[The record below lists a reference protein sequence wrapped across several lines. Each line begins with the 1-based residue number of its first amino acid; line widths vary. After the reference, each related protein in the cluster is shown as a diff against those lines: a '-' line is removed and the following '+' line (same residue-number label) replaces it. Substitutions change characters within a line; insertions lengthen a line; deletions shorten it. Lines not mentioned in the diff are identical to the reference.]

1 MFDGFKKFILRG
13 NVIDMSVGIIIG
25 AAFTS
30 IVNSVVKDVIS
41 PVIGVFTSGVKF
53 RDLFF
58 VLKDGEKLGP
68 YLTLEEAQSVDA
80 ITLNYGLL
88 LNSILSFLI
97 VSCVIYFVISRINN
111 LFKKE
116 EQARVAIPSAEE
128 KILIEIRD
136 LLKK

>member
-41 PVIGVFTSGVKF
+41 PVIGFFTSGVKF

-68 YLTLEEAQSVDA
+68 YLTLEEAQSVEA